1 MSQMTF
7 QANEVL
13 RLLRQ
18 LPPRERLRVVARAL
32 PELERVMPANPP
44 IEISG
49 AGSTLRRWLKRSQCG
64 LSKISRR
71 CWAGGPKTN
80 RWMTFWLHC
89 ASHGEYRQP
98 VNHAAAE

>member
-7 QANEVL
+7 QADEVL

-44 IEISG
+44 VESDF
-49 AGSTLRRWLKRSQCG
+49 
-64 LSKISRR
+64 
-71 CWAGGPKTN
+71 WAGVDEAA
-80 RWMTFWLHC
+80 L
-89 ASHGEYRQP
+89 AEAQP
-98 VNHAAAE
+98 VRPSEDFETLLGG